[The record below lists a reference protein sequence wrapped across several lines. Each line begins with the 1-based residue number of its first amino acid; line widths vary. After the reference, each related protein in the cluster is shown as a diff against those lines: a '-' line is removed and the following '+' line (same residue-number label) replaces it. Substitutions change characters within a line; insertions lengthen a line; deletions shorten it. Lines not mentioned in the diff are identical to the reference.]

1 MHEVIRR
8 PPLPFTPSTR
18 GSLTDLTKKPSQF
31 AVIAPES
38 PRPPEMLSRVSVC
51 EGVPDLTAL
60 DQATHEIMLSMA
72 FETDPSMTQEVY
84 SISLKALVRYLGRDI
99 RKEDV
104 SRSIKKLRQITVN
117 FTSED
122 ERRRYEDVRLIDMW
136 REIEDDELTVAYS
149 FPFPIRQLM
158 RRMPRYAH
166 LELAVLGDGLMSTK
180 WGPALYKHLLLASK
194 AREWQPGWDNDILVQ
209 MTADEIVDAVG
220 YPRVDGKFNS
230 TKLVDFVV
238 KTVDDLSKVWRFQTI
253 FDAKQD
259 IIRETGRGRRIRY
272 FNFRLRLNPP
282 RPEYTRGG
290 MISEKPGIGAK
301 DAPEYQVASGVWE
314 KASQLYDKR
323 SSFHGWYPNLFRDLW
338 LAALHEALSGE
349 PLTERYEARHYR
361 GTRLLDAIQRK
372 GPSDA
377 AWLFL
382 GEEDRSPDLITLK
395 SRELRLSANVARAD
409 RIKSKSK
416 RLRKFNN
423 KAIAAVNEKAAKPV
437 IDVDSPFLTCR
448 KAVLTLGDVNTSR
461 FEAEVETPVYGRK
474 WTGERQFLLTVTAGN
489 NSATFRINPT
499 ADEWEQL
506 VLGYDTISEGLS
518 YE

>member
-1 MHEVIRR
+1 
-8 PPLPFTPSTR
+8 
-18 GSLTDLTKKPSQF
+18 
-31 AVIAPES
+31 
-38 PRPPEMLSRVSVC
+38 MLSRVTVC

-72 FETDPSMTQEVY
+72 FETDPSMMQEVY

-99 RKEDV
+99 RREDV

-117 FTSED
+117 FSSED

-136 REIEDDELTVAYS
+136 RVIEDDDLTIDYT

-194 AREWQPGWDNDILVQ
+194 AKEWQPGWDNDVLVQ
-209 MTADEIVDAVG
+209 MTPDEIADIVG
-220 YPRVDGKFNS
+220 FPRVDGKVPA
-230 TKLVDFVV
+230 TKLLDYVT

-253 FDAKQD
+253 FDPRNPED
-259 IIRETGRGRRIRY
+259 LVRETGRGRRIRY

-290 MISEKPGIGAK
+290 MVSEKPGIGAK
-301 DAPEYQVASGVWE
+301 DAPEYQVASGVWQ
-314 KASQLYDKR
+314 KAYELYDKR

-338 LAALHEALSGE
+338 LAALQEALSGE
-349 PLTERYEARHYR
+349 PLTDGHETRHYR

-372 GPSDA
+372 GASDA

-382 GEEDRSPDLITLK
+382 GEEDRLPDLITIK
-395 SRELRLSANVARAD
+395 SRELRLAANVARAD

-416 RLRKFNN
+416 RLRKLND

-448 KAVLTLGDVNTSR
+448 KAVLTLGDMSLSR
-461 FEAEVETPVYGRK
+461 FEAEVEAPVYGRR
-474 WTGERQFLLTVTAGN
+474 WTGVRQFLLTVNAGS
-489 NSATFRINPT
+489 NSATFRVNPT
-499 ADEWEQL
+499 ADEWEQF
-506 VLGYDTISEGLS
+506 VLGFDTMSEGLS

>member
-1 MHEVIRR
+1 M
-8 PPLPFTPSTR
+8 
-18 GSLTDLTKKPSQF
+18 
-31 AVIAPES
+31 
-38 PRPPEMLSRVSVC
+38 
-51 EGVPDLTAL
+51 TAL

-72 FETDPSMTQEVY
+72 FETDPSMMQEVY

-220 YPRVDGKFNS
+220 YPRINGKFNS
-230 TKLVDFVV
+230 TKLVEFV
-238 KTVDDLSKVWRFQTI
+238 TRTIADLSKVWRFQTI
-253 FDAKQD
+253 FDAEKD

-290 MISEKPGIGAK
+290 MISEPGIGAK
-301 DAPEYQVASGVWE
+301 DAPEYQVASGVWQ
-314 KASQLYDKR
+314 KAYELYDKR
-323 SSFHGWYPNLFRDLW
+323 SSFFGWDANAFRDLW
-338 LAALHEALSGE
+338 LAALQEALSGE
-349 PLTERYEARHYR
+349 GLTDGYSTRHFR
-361 GTRLLDAIQRK
+361 GAGLLNAIQQK
-372 GPSDA
+372 GATTA

-382 GEEDRSPDLITLK
+382 GEEDRSPDLITIK

-409 RIKSKSK
+409 RVGSASK
-416 RLRKFNN
+416 RLRKVNN
-423 KAIAAVNEKAAKPV
+423 KAVAAAERKAEEAKIAMD
-437 IDVDSPFLTCR
+437 IDSPFLTCR
-448 KAVLTLGDVNTSR
+448 KAVLTLGDMTGAR
-461 FEAEVETPVYGRK
+461 FEVEVETPVYGRK
-474 WTGERQFLLTVTAGN
+474 WTGERQFLLTVNAGS
-489 NSATFRINPT
+489 NSATFRVNPT
-499 ADEWEQL
+499 ADEWEQF
-506 VLGYDTISEGLS
+506 VGGFDAMSEGLS